1 MDAQSE
7 AELSPIRRRHYFASA
22 PAAALALIFCGFA
35 PVSAADWVT
44 GAKSQARLIDGGL
57 QDGTRYAGVQIRL
70 DGEAVTY
77 WRDAGEAGVPPTF
90 DFAGSDN
97 VAEAEAVYP
106 QPERVDEE
114 GQQAFGYRHEVLFP
128 IRVAAV
134 DPKKPVTLSLKLDYA
149 VCEKICIPVH
159 AQFDAVLPP
168 SPVAA
173 ESALLAEAL
182 RQVPKSLDGEAA
194 AHFASVAP
202 AKPTAGKPQW
212 RVSIVGGEARDL
224 FVEPPAGFYF
234 DVARQEPNA
243 FLLTLAQH
251 PGKKL
256 RPELPLRVTVSG
268 PAPVEF
274 DLSLPPA
281 KN

>member
-1 MDAQSE
+1 MAAQSE
-7 AELSPIRRRHYFASA
+7 AELSPVRRRLLFAGGLAAAIALLLASRA
-22 PAAALALIFCGFA
+22 PA
-35 PVSAADWVT
+35 SAADWVA

-57 QDGTRYAGVQIRL
+57 REGTRYAGVQIRL
-70 DGEAVTY
+70 SGEAVTY

-106 QPERVDEE
+106 QPERINED

-159 AQFDAVLPP
+159 AQLNATLPP
-168 SPVAA
+168 TPVEA
-173 ESALLAEAL
+173 EGALLAEAL
-182 RQVPKSLDGEAA
+182 RQVPKSLDAEAA
-194 AHFASVAP
+194 ARFAAVSP
-202 AKPTAGKPQW
+202 AKPAAGKPQW
-212 RVSIVGGEARDL
+212 RVTIAEGEARDL
-224 FVEPPAGFYF
+224 FVEPPTGFYF
-234 DVARQEPNA
+234 DVTQQEKNA

-268 PAPVEF
+268 LAPVEF